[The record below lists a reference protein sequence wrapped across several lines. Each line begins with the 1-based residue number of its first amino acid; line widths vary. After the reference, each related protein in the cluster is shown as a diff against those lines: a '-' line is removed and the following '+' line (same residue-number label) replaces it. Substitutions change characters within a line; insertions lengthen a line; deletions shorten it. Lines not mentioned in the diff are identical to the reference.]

1 MASHH
6 LAIAK
11 ASFSAGLLRPDPTSV
26 PRDEIT
32 AFHTSFDRALSHCSP
47 TCKTWLLHYVAS
59 SANRVGG
66 LAKYLVA
73 LAGSFDASPDA
84 RPKPSP
90 KRRRLHILYLL
101 NDLFHHSKYH
111 MDATAT
117 FSTVSGSLQP
127 HMVELLGHAA
137 AYDREKYPR
146 HHKRLDDLLEI
157 WSEHGYFSADLLHR
171 LKEVV
176 KNSALAGAAPLSNDA
191 SEGDADP
198 TKKLL
203 GKDAPYIMP
212 STHGDSST
220 PYYDLPAG
228 NWLPHIIPNSTIPL
242 HAESIKP
249 LQFLAGP
256 ADETLV
262 TAIKGFLK
270 DVDQI
275 YGTEE
280 LVKDDDHIDIDELGQ
295 RVTRDEISGD
305 TLAGET
311 YYGWS
316 RAFCQQMNGRA
327 PRSRSGSP
335 GYDRGAHGHKRR
347 YSESSMSDMSR
358 RSDSRNRSRS
368 RPGRHETRKYGS
380 RSQSRSRSPQRARSR
395 ERSYSPRQPSP
406 PRFPPPHQP
415 SHSHPHHPSQPP
427 APVYGF
433 PVVPPPPPP
442 QYAGSWPPAPP
453 PQMPGMPF
461 PPPGQGMNY
470 PAFPPS
476 YQGSQPMNYPSGQP
490 LPPGQHHFPPPHSG
504 GQYGGPWG
512 SQGGQGWQ

>member
-1 MASHH
+1 
-6 LAIAK
+6 
-11 ASFSAGLLRPDPTSV
+11 
-26 PRDEIT
+26 
-32 AFHTSFDRALSHCSP
+32 
-47 TCKTWLLHYVAS
+47 
-59 SANRVGG
+59 
-66 LAKYLVA
+66 
-73 LAGSFDASPDA
+73 
-84 RPKPSP
+84 
-90 KRRRLHILYLL
+90 
-101 NDLFHHSKYH
+101 
-111 MDATAT
+111 MDSTAT

-127 HMVELLGHAA
+127 HMVDLLGHAA

-176 KNSALAGAAPLSNDA
+176 KNSALTGATPLSNDA
-191 SEGDADP
+191 LEGDADP

-280 LVKDDDHIDIDELGQ
+280 LVKDDDNVDIDELGQ

-305 TLAGET
+305 VLAGET

-316 RAFCQQMNGRA
+316 RAFCQQMNRRKA
-327 PRSRSGSP
+327 RSTSNSP
-335 GYDRGAHGHKRR
+335 GYDKVANGHKRR
-347 YSESSMSDMSR
+347 YSESTMSDMSR
-358 RSDSRNRSRS
+358 RSDSRARS
-368 RPGRHETRKYGS
+368 RPGRHEAHRYGS

-395 ERSYSPRQPSP
+395 ERSYSPQQPPP

-427 APVYGF
+427 APLYGF

-442 QYAGSWPPAPP
+442 QYAGSWPPVPP

-461 PPPGQGMNY
+461 PPLGPGMNH

-476 YQGSQPMNYPSGQP
+476 YHASQQMNHPSGQP
-490 LPPGQHHFPPPHSG
+490 LPPGQHHFPPPHFG